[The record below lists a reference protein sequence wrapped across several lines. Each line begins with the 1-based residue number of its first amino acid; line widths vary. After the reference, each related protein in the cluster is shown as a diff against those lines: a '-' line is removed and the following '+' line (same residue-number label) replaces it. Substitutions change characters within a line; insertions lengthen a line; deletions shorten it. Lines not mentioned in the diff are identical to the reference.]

1 MLDVGRTRLAQ
12 EDPDDVDAHLSGMPI
27 VGAKPLACQHTQS
40 AHLARRHR
48 GER

>member
-12 EDPDDVDAHLSGMPI
+12 EDPDDVYAHLSGMPI
-27 VGAKPLACQHTQS
+27 MGAKPLTCQHAQS
-40 AHLARRHR
+40 AHLARRHS